1 MSSFMIAAGEMETPV
16 GLRFCPTDE
25 EIVDDYL
32 RPKNL
37 ETDTSRVDQV
47 ISTVTICS
55 FDPWELP
62 CQSRIKLK
70 DKSWC
75 FFSRKVNK
83 YDRGEQQ
90 IRKTKSGYWKITGK
104 PKSIIRNRVK
114 IGARRVLMFYL
125 SKELG
130 GSKSDWV
137 MHEYHLLSPVQMMM
151 TYTICK
157 VTFKG
162 EENEVSS
169 PSAGSEIEQ
178 SRSLIPLHLVNNSG
192 GSEDSSQFGLQE
204 EAHQL
209 DDAAIIASKEEEWKT
224 WLNDNDGEERNIMF
238 LQDNRNDYRPPQSL
252 TGVFTDD
259 SSDDNDSDFLS
270 PATNSIGTSSTCDDS
285 FGSSNHRIDQIKDL
299 QEPPNSTVE
308 LVSPLTQEV
317 SQALRT
323 NVDTNEMKKKMN
335 PCDDA
340 RGTEIGEHKLGQ
352 EMIKKNKRTGNFF
365 LRMVQK
371 FVKKI
376 RLCSPISRT

>member
-1 MSSFMIAAGEMETPV
+1 MIAAREMETPV

-90 IRKTKSGYWKITGK
+90 IRKTKSGFWKITGN
-104 PKSIIRNRVK
+104 PKAIMRNRVK
-114 IGARRVLMFYL
+114 IGAKKVLMFYF
-125 SKELG
+125 SKD
-130 GSKSDWV
+130 SKSDWV
-137 MHEYHLLSPVQMMM
+137 MHEYHLLSPVQKMM

-157 VTFKG
+157 VMFKG

-169 PSAGSEIEQ
+169 P
-178 SRSLIPLHLVNNSG
+178 PLHLVNNSG
-192 GSEDSSQFGLQE
+192 GSEE

-209 DDAAIIASKEEEWKT
+209 DDAATIATKEEEWKT
-224 WLNDNDGEERNIMF
+224 WLNDNDDEETNIMF
-238 LQDNRNDYRPPQSL
+238 LQDNRNDYRPPKSL
-252 TGVFTDD
+252 TGVFTDDID

-270 PATNSIGTSSTCDDS
+270 PATNSIGTSCTCDDS

-299 QEPPNSTVE
+299 PEPPNSTVE

-323 NVDTNEMKKKMN
+323 NVDTTEIKKMN

-340 RGTEIGEHKLGQ
+340 RGTEIEDHKLGQ
-352 EMIKKNKRTGNFF
+352 EMIKKNKRAGNFF

-376 RLCSPISRT
+376 RLCYPISRT